1 MSALD
6 PSAPGLPLA
15 GGVGGG
21 ASLPTTPALALLDA
35 GNPNVLVGLDADGV
49 GVAVPPSASGATVL
63 TGDATAG
70 REALG
75 AAATLPISA
84 QGDLVIGDAMGAP
97 SRFAKGTDGKFL
109 KSSATSLMW
118 DDPPSPLP
126 TTLAGALL
134 DVPNA
139 DRIVVL
145 DEFGVGAAVTGAQLS
160 AVLAA
165 TRRGALSIPLLWEC
179 NEPSG
184 PALNTGT
191 LGAAGNLST
200 IGSGVTRAALASS
213 SVLGKGTRFN
223 GTSNGY
229 IRGATGVGTGST
241 SALSL
246 FAVATIESE
255 PGGRRGIITRAYTTS
270 YTSAPWLSCGLVV
283 APGGSFLVEIARP
296 GYTELTASIPYVRHR
311 EHLFGLT
318 YDGTTLRAWLDG
330 APAGSITV
338 AGAIDWGAGD
348 GDWWLASNP
357 GNEASASLITRAGA
371 AAAVWGQDEWAELW
385 QRTNGCWVG

>member
-84 QGDLVIGDAMGAP
+84 RGDLVIGDAMGAP

-109 KSSATSLMW
+109 KSSSTSLMW

-139 DRIVVL
+139 DKIVVL

-191 LGAAGNLST
+191 LGASGNLAT
-200 IGSGVTRAALASS
+200 IGSGVSRAARGATT
-213 SVLGKGTRFN
+213 LGKGTRFN

-241 SALSL
+241 SALTL
-246 FAVATIESE
+246 FAIATVEAG
-255 PGGRRGIITRAYTTS
+255 PGARKSLITRAYTTS
-270 YTSAPWLSCGLVV
+270 YTYAPYLSCGLVV
-283 APGGSFLVEIARP
+283 APGGTWLVEIARP
-296 GYTELTASIPYVRHR
+296 GYTEFTANRAYTLGQQHI
-311 EHLFGLT
+311 FGLT

-330 APAGSITV
+330 TPAGSITV

>member
-139 DRIVVL
+139 DKIVVL
-145 DEFGVGAAVTGAQLS
+145 DEFGVGAAVTGAQLGVAIGLPWSSS
-160 AVLAA
+160 ATPVTVQTTDATQTTLATFA
-165 TRRGALSIPLLWEC
+165 TATDKGHTIVVVTQATKSDRSTCTSWMHILSAT
-179 NEPSG
+179 N
-184 PALNTGT
+184 
-191 LGAAGNLST
+191 AAGTVT
-200 IGSGVTRAALASS
+200 IRNTLQIALDDP
-213 SVLGKGTRFN
+213 GTA
-223 GTSNGY
+223 Y
-229 IRGATGVGTGST
+229 
-241 SALSL
+241 
-246 FAVATIESE
+246 AVAFDVS
-255 PGGRRGIITRAYTTS
+255 TTN
-270 YTSAPWLSCGLVV
+270 
-283 APGGSFLVEIARP
+283 
-296 GYTELTASIPYVRHR
+296 VRVR
-311 EHLFGLT
+311 VT
-318 YDGTTLRAWLDG
+318 
-330 APAGSITV
+330 
-338 AGAIDWGAGD
+338 
-348 GDWWLASNP
+348 
-357 GNEASASLITRAGA
+357 GA
-371 AAAVWGQDEWAELW
+371 AATTLDWSASVIAITG
-385 QRTNGCWVG
+385 GS

>member
-97 SRFAKGTDGKFL
+97 SRFAKGTVGKFL

-160 AVLAA
+160 AALAA

-200 IGSGVTRAALASS
+200 IGSGVTRAARGVST
-213 SVLGKGTRFN
+213 LGQGTRFD
-223 GTSNGY
+223 GTSNGR
-229 IRGATGVGTGST
+229 IRGATGVDTGST
-241 SALSL
+241 SALKL
-246 FAVATIESE
+246 FAIATVEAW
-255 PGGRRGIITRAYTTS
+255 PGARKSLITRAYTTS
-270 YTSAPWLSCGLVV
+270 YTYAPYLSCGLVV
-283 APGGSFLVEIARP
+283 APGGTWLVEIARP
-296 GYTELTASIPYVRHR
+296 GYTEFTASRAYTLGQQHI
-311 EHLFGLT
+311 FGLT

-330 APAGSITV
+330 APAGSTTV

-357 GNEASASLITRAGA
+357 GNEASACLISRAGA